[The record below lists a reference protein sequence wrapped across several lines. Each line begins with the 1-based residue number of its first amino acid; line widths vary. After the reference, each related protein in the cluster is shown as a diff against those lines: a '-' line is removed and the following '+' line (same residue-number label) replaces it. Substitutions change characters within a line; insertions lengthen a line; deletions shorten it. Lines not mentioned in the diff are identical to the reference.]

1 MSRLEVVFCSM
12 TKPHTKLSNYYTVD
26 SGTTVKMRHCL
37 ILQNTHFDNLKWL
50 LATLNKLI

>member
-1 MSRLEVVFCSM
+1 MMITLVVYGD
-12 TKPHTKLSNYYTVD
+12 HVI
-26 SGTTVKMRHCL
+26 TVKMRHCL